1 MNRKIL
7 SLLLSGSILASVSI
21 TPAFAA
27 ENEIVPENPE
37 YETVDSTEPT
47 GEALDDKLADG
58 IEGNESNPQSDEV
71 AWGSNYETAEEFI
84 IDSVEDL
91 QAFAAMVNSD
101 DGDAKDFAGKTV
113 TLTTSLDL
121 TDVNWV
127 PIGARTKSN
136 KVPS

>member
-27 ENEIVPENPE
+27 ENEIVPGNPE

-58 IEGNESNPQSDEV
+58 IEGNESNYK
-71 AWGSNYETAEEFI
+71 GNNNLKF
-84 IDSVEDL
+84 
-91 QAFAAMVNSD
+91 
-101 DGDAKDFAGKTV
+101 
-113 TLTTSLDL
+113 
-121 TDVNWV
+121 
-127 PIGARTKSN
+127 GA
-136 KVPS
+136 